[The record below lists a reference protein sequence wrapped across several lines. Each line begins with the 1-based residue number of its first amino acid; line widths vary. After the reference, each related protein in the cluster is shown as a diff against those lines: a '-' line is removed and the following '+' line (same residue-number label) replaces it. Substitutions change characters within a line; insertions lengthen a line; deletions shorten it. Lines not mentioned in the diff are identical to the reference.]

1 MPNTKSAERRVRS
14 SERLRVKNRKVK
26 TNLKAL
32 QKKLD
37 AAITENKKDD
47 AAATYRKLSS
57 ALDKAAKV
65 GVIPKTTAAR
75 KRSRLALAVNKV
87 K

>member
-14 SERLRVKNRKVK
+14 SAKRRVRNRKTK
-26 TNLKAL
+26 TELKAL
-32 QKKLD
+32 QKQLN
-37 AAITENKKDD
+37 ALVASGKKDEAT
-47 AAATYRKLSS
+47 AAYRKVSS

-65 GVIPKTTAAR
+65 GIIPKATASR
-75 KRSRLALAVNKV
+75 KRSRLALRVNTV